1 MRDLAW
7 QTIKARK
14 AGFVGAF
21 LAVLC
26 GTAVVAAC
34 GMLMESGISSGVP
47 TQRYAAA
54 SVVAGGN
61 QTVKPPGSEAL
72 ESQQVTEQPPLAA
85 SAANRIAGVP
95 GVRAAI
101 GEVTFPANVVTGSGP
116 LTGPGGTPSLGHN
129 WASSELAPFALRA
142 GAPPSAPDEV
152 VLDAELAR
160 RAGVSVGARV
170 RLATT
175 GGPAPF
181 RVSGIAAPPGAD
193 GFSRQSAVFFSD
205 ARANELFGRPGQV
218 SAIGVLAADRTDA
231 GDLADRIE
239 ETLGAEQV
247 SVTTGVD
254 RSTVE
259 FRDVGQTR
267 GMLIAI
273 SGSFGGTV
281 LMVTLF
287 VVSGTLALAIEQR
300 RREFALLRAIAA
312 TPKQI
317 RKLIGVETTLV
328 AAIAAALGSVAGIA
342 VAQGLRAAFA
352 AIGVVPADFAL
363 TIGPLPL
370 AIAFVL
376 GLGAARAGAWTAG
389 RRPSKISPVEA
400 LGEASVERRAL
411 GKARAIAGGVF
422 LALGVG
428 ASTVPLFLHSQIAGA
443 LSGVAALLFVI
454 GLALLGPKV
463 VALAVRVIAGPLSRL
478 SRVGGYLAAANTS
491 ANTRRMAA
499 AVTPLM
505 LAVGFAIT
513 NFFSQATTTAAVQD
527 ETRLATTADHV
538 LTSSTGRLSPEVAE
552 AARRIPGVA
561 AATSVVRT
569 NIIVAKAEGN
579 GKAVEKKPVQGV
591 DGGQARGPLD
601 FGAVQGNFADLRGDA
616 VALSASEASWLDKK
630 IGDRVDFHFGDG
642 APANLRLVATYERDF
657 AFGDYVLPAA
667 LARAHT
673 TDRMDSSVL
682 VRLAPGGDAA
692 ALGVLAERYPGLVVN
707 GREAVRAADR
717 SDASI
722 QFWVNLV
729 AIGVILAYIAI
740 SVGNTLVMTTAQ
752 RRREFALLRL
762 VGTTRGQV
770 RRMMRA
776 EAFVVTGIAIVVGS
790 LIPVLPLTM
799 LSIGFTGTP
808 VPSGP
813 VAVYLGI
820 IGAAALLGLLSL
832 AIPTRLG
839 LRARPIDAIGLR
851 E

>member
-7 QTIKARK
+7 QTIRARK

-34 GMLMESGISSGVP
+34 GILMESGISSGVP
-47 TQRYAAA
+47 TQRYAGA
-54 SVVAGGN
+54 SVVVGGH
-61 QTVKPPGSEAL
+61 QTVKPPDVAAI

-85 SAANRIAGVP
+85 SAANRISGLP

-101 GEVTFPANVVTGSGP
+101 GEVSFPADVITESGPVTGK
-116 LTGPGGTPSLGHN
+116 PSFGHN
-129 WASSELAPFALRA
+129 WAASALAPFTLRA

-152 VLDAELAR
+152 VLDAELAS
-160 RAGVSVGARV
+160 RAGVSIGGRV
-170 RLATT
+170 KIATT
-175 GGPAPF
+175 GGPVSY
-181 RVSGIAAPPGAD
+181 RVSGIGA
-193 GFSRQSAVFFSD
+193 GFSRQSTVYFSD
-205 ARANELFGRPGQV
+205 ARAGALFGRPGQV
-218 SAIGVLAADRTDA
+218 SAIGVLAENGTDP

-239 ETLGAEQV
+239 ETLGAKQV
-247 SVTTGVD
+247 SVTSGGE

-267 GMLIAI
+267 TILIGI

-281 LMVTLF
+281 LMVTVF
-287 VVSGTLALAIEQR
+287 VVTGTLALAIGQR

-328 AAIAAALGSVAGIA
+328 AAIAAALGSAAGIA
-342 VAQGLRAAFA
+342 VAQGLRSAFA
-352 AIGVVPADFAL
+352 AIGVVPTDFAL

-370 AIAFVL
+370 VAAFLL
-376 GLGAARAGAWTAG
+376 GLGAARVGAWAAG

-400 LGEASVERRAL
+400 LGEAAVERREL
-411 GKARAIAGGVF
+411 GKARVFTGGVF
-422 LALGVG
+422 VALGVG
-428 ASTVPLFLHSQIAGA
+428 ASTVPLFVRSEDAGA
-443 LSGVAALLFVI
+443 LSGVSALLLVV

-463 VALAVRVIAGPLSRL
+463 VALAVRLIAGPLSRV
-478 SRVGGYLAAANTS
+478 SRVGGYLAAANTR

-513 NFFSQATTTAAVQD
+513 NFFSQATTTAALQE
-527 ETRLATTADHV
+527 ETRLATTADQV
-538 LTSSTGRLSPEVAE
+538 LTSTTGRLSPEVAE
-552 AARRIPGVA
+552 AARRVPGVA

-569 NIIVAKAEGN
+569 TIFITRAEGD
-579 GKAVEKKPVQGV
+579 GKAVEKKPAQGL
-591 DGGQARGPLD
+591 DGAQARGPLD
-601 FGAVQGNFADLRGDA
+601 FGAVQGNFADLSRDT

-630 IGDRVDFHFGDG
+630 IGDPVEFFFADG

-657 AFGDYVLPAA
+657 AFGDFVLPAA
-667 LARAHT
+667 LAREHT

-682 VRLAPGGDAA
+682 VRLAPGGEGAA
-692 ALGVLAERYPGLVVN
+692 AGLRGLAGQYPGLTV
-707 GREAVRAADR
+707 GGKEAVQSADR
-717 SDASI
+717 GDASV

-790 LIPVLPLTM
+790 LIPVLPLAV
-799 LSIGFTGTP
+799 LSIGFTGSP
-808 VPSGP
+808 VPAGP
-813 VAVYLGI
+813 IGVYLGI

-832 AIPTRLG
+832 AVSTRLG